1 MMNIKQAKTELKNT
15 IRAYLSTDEQGL
27 PRIDFVKQR
36 PVLLMGPPGIGK
48 TAVMEQLAAECD
60 QALVSY
66 TITHHTRQSAVGLP
80 MIVQRKFGGVE
91 YSATEYTMSEIIGSV
106 YQAMERT
113 GKKQG
118 ILFLDEINCV
128 SETLAPTMLQFL
140 QCKTFGNQPLPEGW
154 LIVAAGNPPE
164 YNKSVRDFDIVTL
177 DRVRRIDIE
186 ADLPVWK
193 EYARQRG
200 LFPALLSYLELRPQ
214 NFYKIIPDVDGT
226 QFVTAR
232 GWEDL
237 SELLYVYQQLELPVD
252 WELVHQFLQHEE
264 VARDVAAYLE
274 LYRKYS
280 DAYGVDEILAG
291 RIRPGVYARA
301 MDAAFDER
309 LSLVSLIGSGLAV
322 RFAAARDAETVTDR
336 CYAFLKSFHAASAEG
351 TPAQLWQKMLDARK
365 VEQTE
370 EHHHLL
376 PDKRRDGIAAE
387 VDRLLSKWTPDAA
400 DFEQAFEQARAGV
413 AAQAEH
419 SEKLTETASQA
430 LEYAFDFIENAFG
443 EGQEM
448 VVFVTE
454 LTVGPDSAPFIADN
468 GCERYPGYNQSLLVG
483 SRRAALR
490 QQLAQ
495 DEIRSDEHSHEF

>member
-1 MMNIKQAKTELKNT
+1 MNIKRAKEEIKHT
-15 IRAYLSTDEQGL
+15 IRAYLSRDNTGNY
-27 PRIDFVKQR
+27 RIPSIRQR
-36 PVLLMGPPGIGK
+36 PLLLIGPPGVGK
-48 TAVMEQLAAECD
+48 TQIVAQAAEECGVG
-60 QALVSY
+60 LVSY
-66 TITHHTRQSAVGLP
+66 TITHHTRQTAVGLP
-80 MIVQRKFGGVE
+80 VIKEAVYGGETRSV
-91 YSATEYTMSEIIGSV
+91 TGYTMSEILASV
-106 YQAMERT
+106 WERIES
-113 GKKQG
+113 GEKEG
-118 ILFLDEINCV
+118 ILFIDEINCV

-154 LIVAAGNPPE
+154 LIIAAGNPPE

-177 DRVRRIDIE
+177 DRVRRMDIE
-186 ADLPVWK
+186 ADLTVWK
-193 EYARQRG
+193 EYARQHG

-237 SELLYVYQQLELPVD
+237 SELLYVYQQLELPTD
-252 WELVHQFLQHEE
+252 WELVYQFLQHEE

-322 RFAAARDAETVTDR
+322 RFAAARDAEAVTER

-351 TPAQLWQKMLDARK
+351 TPAQLWQKMLD
-365 VEQTE
+365 EQTASVQLE
-370 EHHHLL
+370 GQHQLL
-376 PDKRRDGIAAE
+376 PDKRKDGILAE
-387 VDRLLSKWTPDAA
+387 VNRLLSEWTPMSA
-400 DFEQAFEQARAGV
+400 DFETAFEQARAGF

-419 SEKLTETASQA
+419 TEQLSETASQA

-468 GCERYPGYNQSLLVG
+468 GCERYYRYNQSLLVG

-490 QQLAQ
+490 QQLEQ
-495 DEIRSDEHSHEF
+495 DVIRGDEHSREF

>member
-1 MMNIKQAKTELKNT
+1 MNIKRAKEEIKQT
-15 IRAYLSTDEQGL
+15 IRAYLSRDNAGNY
-27 PRIDFVKQR
+27 RIPSIRQR
-36 PVLLMGPPGIGK
+36 PLLLIGPPGVGK
-48 TAVMEQLAAECD
+48 TQIVAQAAEECGVG
-60 QALVSY
+60 LVSY
-66 TITHHTRQSAVGLP
+66 TITHHTRQTAVGLP
-80 MIVQRKFGGVE
+80 FIKEAVYGGEKRSV
-91 YSATEYTMSEIIGSV
+91 TGYTMSEILASV
-106 YQAMERT
+106 WEKIEAGE
-113 GKKQG
+113 KEG
-118 ILFLDEINCV
+118 ILFIDEINCV

-177 DRVRRIDIE
+177 DRVRRMDIE

-237 SELLYVYQQLELPVD
+237 SELLYVYQQLGLPTD

-309 LSLVSLIGSGLAV
+309 LSLVSLMAAGWRSGLQ
-322 RFAAARDAETVTDR
+322 
-336 CYAFLKSFHAASAEG
+336 SHG
-351 TPAQLWQKMLDARK
+351 MP
-365 VEQTE
+365 
-370 EHHHLL
+370 
-376 PDKRRDGIAAE
+376 RR
-387 VDRLLSKWTPDAA
+387 
-400 DFEQAFEQARAGV
+400 
-413 AAQAEH
+413 
-419 SEKLTETASQA
+419 
-430 LEYAFDFIENAFG
+430 
-443 EGQEM
+443 
-448 VVFVTE
+448 
-454 LTVGPDSAPFIADN
+454 
-468 GCERYPGYNQSLLVG
+468 
-483 SRRAALR
+483 
-490 QQLAQ
+490 
-495 DEIRSDEHSHEF
+495 